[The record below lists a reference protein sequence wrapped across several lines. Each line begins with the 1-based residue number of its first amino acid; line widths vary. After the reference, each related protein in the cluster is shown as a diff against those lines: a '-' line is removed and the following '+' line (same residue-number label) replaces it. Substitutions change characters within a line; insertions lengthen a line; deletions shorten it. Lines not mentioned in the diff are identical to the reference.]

1 MHHPVGH
8 PPSGAHQAPGA
19 ADHRSGGP
27 ATAARPVFVDPSGRR
42 QRRVRRFGRLL
53 VIPAAGYVALLLSA
67 ALGGPSVDSP
77 YLPLP
82 AGGADGAGAATARPT
97 APDTA
102 GRTSATAGK
111 GAAQGSGS
119 PATRAAAV
127 GTPAATG
134 PSPRPAVPGGST
146 APAPAGTSATA
157 APAVTHGKST
167 ATHPVPTHTAHG
179 RG

>member
-8 PPSGAHQAPGA
+8 PPSDARPAPRA
-19 ADHRSGGP
+19 ADDRSGDP

-82 AGGADGAGAATARPT
+82 AGDADGAGSASPRAT

-102 GRTSATAGK
+102 GSTPSAAGKGGAHGPASPSAKATAGSAPT
-111 GAAQGSGS
+111 AAAASPHPSAPGRTTAPAAGS
-119 PATRAAAV
+119 PATA
-127 GTPAATG
+127 TPT
-134 PSPRPAVPGGST
+134 
-146 APAPAGTSATA
+146 
-157 APAVTHGKST
+157 VTHGRST

>member
-1 MHHPVGH
+1 MQHPVGH
-8 PPSGAHQAPGA
+8 PPSDAGTAPRA
-19 ADHRSGGP
+19 ADHRSGDP

-82 AGGADGAGAATARPT
+82 AGGADGAGTASPRPT

-102 GRTSATAGK
+102 GRTPSAAGK
-111 GAAQGSGS
+111 DGAPGSAS
-119 PATRAAAV
+119 PTARAVAGNSPTATGPSARPSAPGQAAAA
-127 GTPAATG
+127 TPAAT
-134 PSPRPAVPGGST
+134 AVPT
-146 APAPAGTSATA
+146 
-157 APAVTHGKST
+157 VTHGKST
-167 ATHPVPTHTAHG
+167 ATHPVPTHTGHG